1 MSQFVDSEAEES
13 DGDGEE
19 MEEDVRVMPKKGK
32 KIKAMHSDDEDD
44 EEEDDGEV
52 VNDLI
57 DDNPIEEDDSE
68 DDESDGSR
76 KRKKSDD
83 EDELSDRLED
93 DDYDLIEENLGV
105 KVQRKKFKRLKRI
118 EDEDSDQEDA
128 QDQGDDRDAIA
139 NQLFEGSD
147 NEEERREP
155 VREEITGQYAS
166 EESEGEYSETDDFIV
181 DDEGRPLKEVR
192 RKRKPIFTDA
202 TLQEAQDIFGV
213 DFDYEDFEKYEDEYY
228 EEDEDEEEDE
238 YEDEEGRTVRREKK
252 QPRRR
257 RKVKSIYEIYEPH
270 ELERAGFT
278 DEDNKIRN
286 QDIPERMQVRSVPI
300 TPASE
305 EELDEEA
312 EWIYKTA
319 FSKRDAK
326 KEQVKKPP
334 DSMALA
340 PVESEANWDEDW
352 DKQTVVP
359 APPQTTV
366 GVMPGAEESWEDDDG
381 WAKPKAPVS
390 APIPKPVGTVVGGEE
405 NWEDEEWG
413 SSGKDKTAASKGAST
428 PEKPQEEVKPQI
440 IPKIRKCLDFMRNQL
455 FEVPFI
461 AFYRKEYVQPD
472 LSINDLWKI
481 YRLDARFCQLK
492 NRKSRLIELF
502 KNMREH
508 QTDFIMARPDDP
520 ISDSMRLITDDDL
533 ARIKS
538 IKSADELKDMYLF
551 FSLYYADEV
560 PNMKEALMRKRR
572 EERQRARN
580 AAIAAAAAAAAE
592 RGDGENGED
601 PPPPEIEPDDMED
614 GYGEESTIKRK
625 IGGGAYGMCKK
636 MGVDTF
642 VRKFGLPPDKFAEN
656 LRDNYQRHEVDQY
669 PTEPLEAAKE
679 MLSERLKTPEEVLKA
694 AKLMMATQISREP
707 DVRRCVREVFFERAT
722 ISCHPTKKGQKEI
735 DEAHPCF
742 SMKYIK
748 EKPVRDLTADQ
759 FMKLSLAE
767 EDRFLTISLGDKI
780 SGMMQPNYI
789 EEVKQLFQK
798 DEFSKVVQDWNEL
811 RGECIEFAF
820 EKLLYP
826 VFRKELRVKLIE
838 DSRTHILKFCSDKM
852 HNWLKIAPYRVE
864 FPEEDEDDWDTSK
877 GLRILSIAY
886 VNDYEQAAFAC
897 LLSPD
902 GEPLEHLRLQS
913 IIKNK
918 KAYKESDRQEKLAD
932 LLGLKEFIRNKKPHV
947 VVIGGE
953 SRDALM
959 IQEDVKGV
967 IDELVTEDAF
977 PYVKVEILDN
987 QLAKVYAN
995 SLKAGHD
1002 LPEYP
1007 LLLKEAVSLGRRL
1020 LDPLLE
1026 FTQLCNNDEEILCM
1040 RFHPLQDHLP
1050 KEELLEHLYLEF
1062 INRTNEMGVD
1072 LNRILSYPY
1081 ISNLVQFTCGL
1092 GPRKATALLKI
1103 LKQNNQRLENRT
1115 QLITT
1120 CHMGPKIFINCSG
1133 FIKIDTNSLGDSTE
1147 SYVEVL
1153 DGSRVHPET
1162 YEWARKMAVDA
1173 LEYDDEDANPASALE
1188 EILESPEKL
1197 KDLDLDAFAEEL
1209 ERQGFG
1215 NKSIT
1220 LYDIRAELNNR
1231 YKDLRSLHTS
1241 PTAEEIFNM
1250 LTKET
1255 PETLYIGKLITAN
1268 VIGITHKKPQ
1278 GDQLD
1283 NAIPIKNE
1291 ATGMW
1296 QCAFCGK
1303 NDFPDL
1309 SEVWAHFDAGACP
1322 GQATGIRIRLDNGIS
1337 GFIPISKLS
1346 DSQVTNPEQRVKRG
1360 QTIHCRVVKIDVDR
1374 FSVECTS
1381 RTSDLHDMKQE
1392 WRPPKDPFYDQEK
1405 EDLENKKEDD
1415 LRKNKQRQTYIKRV
1429 IVHPSFKNISYREVE
1444 LLMDTMDQGEVIVR
1458 PSSKGAN
1465 HLTVTWK
1472 VADGVY
1478 QHIDVK
1484 EEGKENAFSLGQSLL
1499 IGSDEFED
1507 LDEIIARHVNPM
1519 ASHARDLINF
1529 KYYLSTLGGSRQK
1542 ADDYLLEEK
1551 GKNANKIHYLIQAS
1565 KEYPGK
1571 FLLSYLPRT
1580 KPVHEFVTVTPE
1592 GFRYRHQNFDNLN
1605 QLLKWFKE
1613 HFRDPLPASMTQG
1626 TPKNHA
1632 SRTPYATTPG
1642 YNDGMSRVGAPTQ
1655 SHFSI
1660 NPAPTHHTTPHYTT
1674 PAQAFTPYSAFTAH
1688 TPYTPTAQT
1697 PYMTPY
1703 QTPYQSG
1710 TTPRFPPNNQPHS
1723 SNAGAFLHPGA
1734 VTPGYKTPQQ
1744 RSSQHRSSSNRNS
1757 GESSGDGPLDWR
1769 KAAEAYAKSS
1779 QQKGPVNPSWPSQS
1793 RSIASSVV
1801 ARYGGAGSIFG
1812 GPPKMAPKSPA
1823 ARNAAQ
1829 VIHDG
1834 IQKVIEAF
1842 TKDVTQVIRNNLCYN
1857 SDSNVLMYITFYFN
1871 RQNSCPLLTTTFKTA
1886 NHHVPEERV

>member
-19 MEEDVRVMPKKGK
+19 MEEDVRMIPKKSK
-32 KIKAMHSDDEDD
+32 KVKAVHSDDEDD

-118 EDEDSDQEDA
+118 EDEDSDQEEG
-128 QDQGDDRDAIA
+128 QDQGEDREAIA

-155 VREEITGQYAS
+155 VREETTGQYAS

-213 DFDYEDFEKYEDEYY
+213 DFDYEEFEKYEDEYY

-257 RKVKSIYEIYEPH
+257 RKMKSIYEIYEPH

-286 QDIPERMQVRSVPI
+286 QDIPERMQLRSVPI
-300 TPASE
+300 TPANDD
-305 EELDEEA
+305 ELDEEA

-340 PVESEANWDEDW
+340 PVESEANWDDDW

-359 APPQTTV
+359 GPPQTTV
-366 GVMPGAEESWEDDDG
+366 GPAAGADENWEEDDEWD
-381 WAKPKAPVS
+381 KPKVPAAS
-390 APIPKPVGTVVGGEE
+390 APISKPPGTQVGDQE
-405 NWEDEEWG
+405 NWEDEDWDAG
-413 SSGKDKTAASKGAST
+413 PKKATGTDSSAAVA
-428 PEKPQEEVKPQI
+428 PDKPQEEVKPQI
-440 IPKIRKCLDFMRNQL
+440 IPKIRKALEFMRIQL

-492 NRKSRLIELF
+492 NRKSKLIELF
-502 KNMREH
+502 RNMREH
-508 QTDFIMARPDDP
+508 QTDLIMAKPDDP
-520 ISDSMRLITDDDL
+520 ISDSMRLITDEDL
-533 ARIKS
+533 ERIKS

-560 PNMKEALMRKRR
+560 PNMKEGLIRKRK

-580 AAIAAAAAAAAE
+580 AAAAAAAAAAAE
-592 RGDGENGED
+592 RGEGENGD
-601 PPPPEIEPDDMED
+601 DQPPPEIEPDDDDQE
-614 GYGEESTIKRK
+614 GFGEESSIKRK
-625 IGGGAYGMCKK
+625 IGGGAYSMCKK
-636 MGVDTF
+636 MGVDSF
-642 VRKFGLPPDKFAEN
+642 VKKFGLPPEKFAEN

-669 PTEPLEAAKE
+669 PSEPLEAAKE

-722 ISCHPTKKGQKEI
+722 ISCHPTKKGLKEI

-767 EDRFLTISLGDKI
+767 EDRFLSISLGEKI
-780 SGMMQPNYI
+780 SGMMTPNYI
-789 EEVKQLFQK
+789 DEVKQLFQK
-798 DEFSKVVQDWNEL
+798 DEFSKVVQDWNDL

-826 VFRKELRVKLIE
+826 IFRKELRVKLLE
-838 DSRTHILKFCSDKM
+838 DSKTHVLKFCSDKM
-852 HNWLKIAPYRVE
+852 HNWLKIAPFRAE
-864 FPEEDEDDWDTSK
+864 FPEEDEEEWDTTK
-877 GLRILSIAY
+877 GLRVLAIAF

-897 LLSPD
+897 LVSPD

-918 KAYKESDRQEKLAD
+918 KAFKESDRQEKLAD
-932 LLGLKEFIRNKKPHV
+932 LLGLKEFMRNKKPHAI
-947 VVIGGE
+947 VIGGE
-953 SRDALM
+953 SREALM
-959 IQEDVKGV
+959 IKEDVKEIV
-967 IDELVTEDAF
+967 SELVSEEAF
-977 PYVKVEILDN
+977 PFISVEVVDN
-987 QLAKVYAN
+987 QLAKCYAN
-995 SLKAGHD
+995 SLKAG
-1002 LPEYP
+1002 
-1007 LLLKEAVSLGRRL
+1007 L

-1026 FTQLCNNDEEILCM
+1026 FTQLCNTDEEILCM
-1040 RFHPLQDHLP
+1040 RFHPLQDHVP

-1062 INRTNEMGVD
+1062 VNRTNEVGVD
-1072 LNRILSYPY
+1072 LNRILSYPHT
-1081 ISNLVQFTCGL
+1081 SNLVQFTCGL

-1231 YKDLRSLHTS
+1231 YKDLRTQYLS
-1241 PTAEEIFNM
+1241 PSPEEVFNM

-1255 PETLYIGKLITAN
+1255 PETLYIGKLITAT

-1346 DSQVTNPEQRVKRG
+1346 DSQVTNP
-1360 QTIHCRVVKIDVDR
+1360 
-1374 FSVECTS
+1374 S
-1381 RTSDLHDMKQE
+1381 RELNVAKPSTVGLSRLMWNASQ
-1392 WRPPKDPFYDQEK
+1392 PAKDPFYDQER
-1405 EDLENKKEDD
+1405 EDHENKKEDD
-1415 LRKNKQRQTYIKRV
+1415 VRKNKQRQTYIKRV

-1444 LLMDTMDQGEVIVR
+1444 VLMDTMDQGEVIVR

-1499 IGSDEFED
+1499 IGTDEFED

-1529 KYYLSTLGGSRQK
+1529 KYYLNTLGGSRQR
-1542 ADDYLLEEK
+1542 ADEYLLEEK
-1551 GKNANKIHYLIQAS
+1551 AKNANKIHYLIQAS

-1592 GFRYRHQNFDNLN
+1592 GFRYRHQNFDSLN

-1710 TTPRFPPNNQPHS
+1710 TTPRFPSNNQPHS
-1723 SNAGAFLHPGA
+1723 SGSGGFLHPGA

-1744 RSSQHRSSSNRNS
+1744 RSSQHRSSSGRNS
-1757 GESSGDGPLDWR
+1757 SDNSGGEGPLDWR

-1779 QQKGPVNPSWPSQS
+1779 QQKGVAPGWPSQS

-1801 ARYGGAGSIFG
+1801 ARYGGSGSIFG

-1823 ARNAAQ
+1823 TRNAAQ

-1834 IQKVIEAF
+1834 IQK
-1842 TKDVTQVIRNNLCYN
+1842 TKQLSSAHN
-1857 SDSNVLMYITFYFN
+1857 YI
-1871 RQNSCPLLTTTFKTA
+1871 QNKSPRSGRESLKSTPRTNFSPRSMVESCGDETPLHDE
-1886 NHHVPEERV
+1886 N